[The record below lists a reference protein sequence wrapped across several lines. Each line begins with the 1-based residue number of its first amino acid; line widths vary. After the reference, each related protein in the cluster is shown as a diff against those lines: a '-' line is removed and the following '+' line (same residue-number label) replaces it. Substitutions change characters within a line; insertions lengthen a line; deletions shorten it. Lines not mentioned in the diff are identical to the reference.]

1 MPGLLS
7 GKVAAITG
15 GATGIGR
22 ATAIELARHG
32 AKVAV
37 NYLDRPTDTEA
48 LRTLRD
54 AIHELD
60 VDADVATRFFSFA
73 GDISQDA
80 VADEF
85 LAAAESHFSCLDVV
99 VVNAGVATFHEFL
112 STPDEVVEKHL
123 EVNVLG
129 AYKTTRAAG
138 RILRARGNG
147 GSIIGVASI
156 AAITGAKNLVH
167 YSMTKAAVLNLM
179 QSSAVNLGEFGIRCN
194 SLLPGT
200 IETQLNSASLADTK
214 ARQVIESRTTL
225 KRVGT
230 PQEVGAIL
238 LHPCVAN

>member
-7 GKVAAITG
+7 GKAAAITG

-48 LRTLRD
+48 LRNLRD
-54 AIHELD
+54 AIREVD
-60 VDADVATRFFSFA
+60 VDADIATRFFSFA

-80 VADEF
+80 VAD
-85 LAAAESHFSCLDVV
+85 
-99 VVNAGVATFHEFL
+99 EFL

-129 AYKTTRAAG
+129 AYKKTRAAG

-156 AAITGAKNLVH
+156 AAITGAKNPVH

-179 QSSAVNLGEFGIRCN
+179 QSSAVALGEFGIRCN
-194 SLLPGT
+194 SLLPCT
-200 IETQLNSASLADTK
+200 IETQLNSASLADTT

-230 PQEVGAIL
+230 PEEVGVIS
-238 LHPCVAN
+238 LHPSIAD